1 MKVLPSHVIFLFT
14 SAPVIQMRNEMY
26 IFIFNLNQKV
36 FLNFVIV
43 INKFICFFTDADPL
57 VGRADIDKEKI
68 SHDAAKQD
76 EFFRTPKND
85 ETTDGRIGLVIF
97 SQRM

>member
-1 MKVLPSHVIFLFT
+1 MMMI
-14 SAPVIQMRNEMY
+14 Y

-36 FLNFVIV
+36 SLNFVI
-43 INKFICFFTDADPL
+43 IIYKCICFFKDADPL
-57 VGRADIDKEKI
+57 VGKADIDKEKI
-68 SHDAAKQD
+68 SHDAANPD